1 MSDYFFIVFAQENMQ
16 DLPNSDKIFR
26 VEENE
31 KLTDITITK
40 EIVEQEIDKLKSSSY
55 QDQMKYIPQYLRIGK
70 RL

>member
-1 MSDYFFIVFAQENMQ
+1 MQ

-40 EIVEQEIDKLKSSSY
+40 EIVEQEIDKLKSSSH
-55 QDQMKYIPQYLRIGK
+55 QDQMKYIPEYLRIGK